1 MDTDDD
7 DRIIWT
13 ILDGKKCN
21 FFFIYGSLMNT
32 ILLMINVFSYL
43 VDENHEILFFF
54 NILDFGHSLS
64 LYSRKSWSNE
74 QMSNRNLCYE
84 KEN

>member
-1 MDTDDD
+1 
-7 DRIIWT
+7 
-13 ILDGKKCN
+13 
-21 FFFIYGSLMNT
+21 MNT

-64 LYSRKSWSNE
+64 LYSRKSCSNE
-74 QMSNRNLCYE
+74 QVSKWKKNEILIFFFVA
-84 KEN
+84 